1 MAARTRTR
9 GDRVTTDDGGNGR
22 AAAEAADMATTTIHR
37 GTARTGTVTEAAETA
52 ARVYAPDETM
62 EQAEEVMAQIE
73 ATLSARTQRY
83 VDRAYE
89 LAHQRSELEIA
100 EPIGPVFPLYPYWN
114 LLLYGPFQPL
124 GGPGGPFLPHK
135 VIKAT
140 EPAFVIAAVWR
151 NPACMNWIC
160 PAPSAATLM
169 SPYELTVRLELF
181 NFTNVA
187 NVPGPSTPFAP
198 LGPGNLNLT
207 AFPLG
212 PFPTPPQGHPHLFEA
227 FLTGDVTGPGPVG
240 AALPFA
246 GYTTWIF
253 DPDTEPA
260 IFPPPLPPPGVPP
273 NFGFVPQLWQLDI
286 PARFLVYA

>member
-1 MAARTRTR
+1 MATRARARSEPTAT
-9 GDRVTTDDGGNGR
+9 GNGGNGR
-22 AAAEAADMATTTIHR
+22 AVAEAPDMVTTIRR
-37 GTARTGTVTEAAETA
+37 GPGAAGTVTEAAEMA

-62 EQAEEVMAQIE
+62 EQAEAIMRQIE
-73 ATLSARTQRY
+73 ATLTARTQRY

-89 LAHQRSELEIA
+89 LTHQRSELEIA

-114 LLLYGPFQPL
+114 LLLYGPFQAL
-124 GGPGGPFLPHK
+124 NGPGGPFLPHK
-135 VIKAT
+135 VIKAG
-140 EPAFVIAAVWR
+140 ESAFLIAAVWR
-151 NPACMNWIC
+151 NPACMNWAC

-181 NFTNVA
+181 NFTNVTNLPA
-187 NVPGPSTPFAP
+187 PSDVFAP
-198 LGPGNLNLT
+198 LGPGNLNFT
-207 AFPLG
+207 VFTLG
-212 PFPTPPQGHPHLFEA
+212 PFPAPPQGQPQLVEA
-227 FLTGDVTGPGPVG
+227 FLTADVTGPGPVG

-260 IFPPPLPPPGVPP
+260 IFPPPLPPTGVPP
-273 NFGFVPQLWQLDI
+273 FFGFVPPLWQLDI